1 MYNINI
7 YNKKIDFNNMTYS
20 VDMLRLKTYITYAE
34 FNSIEFC
41 INTVYK
47 DNIKKFW
54 ISERIMNFHY
64 NYVMEFDGVS
74 FWFGF
79 MHNNE
84 GVNYNREE
92 LKYNFTIEFNP
103 NKLRDNPFLV
113 HILNKFYDWYIR
125 SFDLAIDIPI
135 NILDLIIDKSGKRR
149 FLTISNG
156 GDDVTFEVGKGEGRF
171 KIYNKKRESNLNIV
185 GHLTRVEVSLKYDD
199 FPISNIKRF
208 SVNESLFPYL
218 YLNEYVFSF
227 SDYTQKDKM
236 LMAVLYAVQSGYPI
250 NDLTRTYKKKIQN
263 MLEAG
268 SQIKFDK
275 LTSIKVL
282 QQTIYYY
289 FMRRESR
296 QVIF

>member
-92 LKYNFTIEFNP
+92 LKYNFTIDFNP
-103 NKLRDNPFLV
+103 NKLRQL
-113 HILNKFYDWYIR
+113 
-125 SFDLAIDIPI
+125 
-135 NILDLIIDKSGKRR
+135 
-149 FLTISNG
+149 
-156 GDDVTFEVGKGEGRF
+156 
-171 KIYNKKRESNLNIV
+171 
-185 GHLTRVEVSLKYDD
+185 
-199 FPISNIKRF
+199 
-208 SVNESLFPYL
+208 
-218 YLNEYVFSF
+218 
-227 SDYTQKDKM
+227 
-236 LMAVLYAVQSGYPI
+236 
-250 NDLTRTYKKKIQN
+250 KIQ
-263 MLEAG
+263 EP
-268 SQIKFDK
+268 
-275 LTSIKVL
+275 
-282 QQTIYYY
+282 
-289 FMRRESR
+289 
-296 QVIF
+296 